1 MKYTKPAL
9 TFPDQA
15 DLLLKRG
22 LVAPSKQAII
32 EKLRAVSYYRLSAY
46 WHPFRESAEIPLAAM
61 GFPTNWKDSPLWQAP
76 PAPRAPPAT
85 PPPSPTSGGT
95 P

>member
-46 WHPFRESAEIPLAAM
+46 WHPF
-61 GFPTNWKDSPLWQAP
+61 PTNWKDSPLWQAP